1 MPSSVRTFSL
11 RTHLFFLVIATA
23 LPVML
28 VGAVL
33 ISRIISDNRVEAER
47 RLLEAARA
55 GAAVVDAELQ
65 GTIRA
70 LQGLAESDRLA
81 TPQLAEFRGQA
92 ERVVATQPTWAAVSL
107 TTPDRH
113 QIVNTA
119 RPIGDPLPEVVDLD
133 SFDRAVRTR
142 APAIGTLHV
151 GKISEQRGFLVRVPV
166 LHDGQVVYVLS

>member
-1 MPSSVRTFSL
+1 
-11 RTHLFFLVIATA
+11 
-23 LPVML
+23 ML

-33 ISRIISDNRVEAER
+33 VSRVMTDNRLEAER

-70 LQGLAESDRLA
+70 LQGLAESDRLVEA
-81 TPQLAEFRGQA
+81 QLAEFRGQA
-92 ERVVATQPTWAAVSL
+92 ERVMATQPTWTAVSL
-107 TTPDRH
+107 TALDRR
-113 QIVNTA
+113 QIVNTR
-119 RPIGDPLPEVVDLD
+119 RPMGELLPEVTDLD

-151 GKISEQRGFLVRVPV
+151 GKLTQ
-166 LHDGQVVYVLS
+166 